1 MGWLMSNFIFIKR
14 NIDTSAVM
22 AQLKEYESD
31 WKEVS
36 TYEST
41 GGTKDPYGF
50 LPLVMALTNEQFPL
64 PKNTDLLQP
73 TPMFTRHTEIKKL
86 VYSLGVKKF
95 SRAAYFKLE
104 VGGSIGKHI
113 DDGTYYL
120 EKDRYHL
127 SLSGRY
133 LYNVDGEEHI
143 IEPGTFFWFDNKKYH
158 SALNVHPTE
167 DRLTFVFDVPKSK
180 DNPHHK
186 VKNMFK
192 TKAKVK

>member
-1 MGWLMSNFIFIKR
+1 MSNFVFIKR
-14 NIDTSAVM
+14 NIDTSDVM

-50 LPLVMALTNEQFPL
+50 LPLVMALTTPDHPL
-64 PKNTDLLQP
+64 PKNTELVQP
-73 TPMFTRHTEIKKL
+73 TPMFEKHTEIKKL
-86 VYSLGVKKF
+86 LYTLGIRKF
-95 SRAAYFKLE
+95 SRAAYFKLA
-104 VGGSIGKHI
+104 VGGSVGSHI

-127 SLSGRY
+127 SLGG
-133 LYNVDGEEHI
+133 LYKYECDGEEHI

-158 SALNVHPTE
+158 SALNIHPTE

-192 TKAKVK
+192 TKAKKK

>member
-1 MGWLMSNFIFIKR
+1 MSNFIFIKR
-14 NIDTSAVM
+14 NIDVSAVL

-50 LPLVMALTNEQFPL
+50 LPLVMALTNAEFPM

-73 TPMFTRHTEIKKL
+73 TPMFERHTEIKKL
-86 VYSLGVKKF
+86 VWSLGVKKF
-95 SRAAYFKLE
+95 SRAAYFKLA
-104 VGGSIGKHI
+104 VGGGIGNHI

-120 EKDRYHL
+120 NKDRYHL
-127 SLSGRY
+127 SLAGRY

-158 SALNVHPTE
+158 WAKNIHPTD
-167 DRLTFVFDVPKSK
+167 DRLTFVFDVPHSK

-192 TKAKVK
+192 TKAKKK